1 MTIFERKSLAN
12 SKHGGTEPTAVQTPK
27 ALNPAFH
34 LKDILSSLGII
45 IANPLLRATKSDLN
59 GKPAASPAVA
69 AAATSK
75 TALLWKSVNSLAL
88 NNLFE
93 IRFPGHH
100 LSWFMSNHCPICSI
114 MSLVPKDVF
123 HCKLSNSCWLKDA
136 KLKALSSRG
145 ELYLHVFSF

>member
-59 GKPAASPAVA
+59 GKPAASPAEA

-75 TALLWKSVNSLAL
+75 TAFLWKSVNSLTL
-88 NNLFE
+88 ICLRSDSQGT
-93 IRFPGHH
+93 IYPG
-100 LSWFMSNHCPICSI
+100 LWAIIAQFVLI

-145 ELYLHVFSF
+145 ELYLHVFNF